1 MRVAMVIDGDLA
13 MTTYQASTSAGP
25 ASEVSTGRVHRHHLA
40 DRCYHWLM
48 AASVLTLMGSAFLP
62 IIGWKF
68 EWVSL
73 HWMTGVVLML
83 LVLVHVVR
91 ALIWQ
96 DPWAM
101 LIDRA
106 DIRNG
111 WHSLARVFSG
121 SGVANAK
128 PGKYKIMQK
137 LYHLGAAVLVLSII
151 ASGLL
156 MLLKIDTP
164 LWRRSPYWFEPDT
177 WGVIYSVHGFASMMM
192 VTLVMIHI
200 YFALRPDEWWL
211 TRSMFRGWIT
221 RNEYA
226 EHCDADRWHV
236 TDKT

>member
-1 MRVAMVIDGDLA
+1 MS
-13 MTTYQASTSAGP
+13 ASEARGSAGP
-25 ASEVSTGRVHRHHLA
+25 DSKASSDRVHRHHFA

-48 AASVLTLMGSAFLP
+48 AASVLMLMGTAFLP
-62 IIGWKF
+62 IVGWKF

-73 HWMTGVVLML
+73 HWMTGVVLTL
-83 LVLVHVVR
+83 LVLIHVVR
-91 ALIWQ
+91 ALTWQ
-96 DPWAM
+96 DWRAM
-101 LIDRA
+101 LIDGA

-111 WHSLARVFSG
+111 WHRIVQAFSG
-121 SGVANAK
+121 RAEATGK
-128 PGKYKIMQK
+128 PGKYKILQK
-137 LYHLGAAVLVLSII
+137 LYHLGAAILVLAII

-164 LWRRSPYWFEPDT
+164 LWRRNPYWFEPET
-177 WGVIYSVHGFASMMM
+177 WGVIYSIHGFASMMM

-226 EHCDADRWHV
+226 EHCDADRWQV